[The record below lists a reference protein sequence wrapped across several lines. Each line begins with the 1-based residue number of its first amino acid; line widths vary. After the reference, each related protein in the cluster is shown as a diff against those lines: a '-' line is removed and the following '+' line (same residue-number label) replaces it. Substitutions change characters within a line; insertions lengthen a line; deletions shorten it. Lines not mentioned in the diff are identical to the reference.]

1 MATIRDLMYLVG
13 MWEGTG
19 VAEYPTISQYNYR
32 EEFILASDAKN
43 PVLHFQQR
51 AWIVSTDTR
60 NNEPISWESGFLI
73 DRGDSLFELICA
85 HVSGRMEWY
94 RGVAGL
100 QGAEGIRL
108 PLENVSI
115 VNENRLLRS
124 ARIFHFGKD
133 SISYEQLMTTTRVT
147 QHLRHLTAE
156 LHRAG

>member
-1 MATIRDLMYLVG
+1 MASIRDLMHLVG
-13 MWEGTG
+13 SWEGTG
-19 VAEYPTISQYNYR
+19 VAEYPTITRYTYR
-32 EEFILASDAKN
+32 EEFLLASDAKH

-51 AWIVSTDTR
+51 AWIVSLDER
-60 NNEPISWESGFLI
+60 NKEPISWESGFLI
-73 DRGDSLFELICA
+73 DKGDNLFELTCA

-100 QGAEGIRL
+100 PGTNGIRL

-133 SISYEQLMTTTRVT
+133 SITYEQLMTTTSVT

-156 LHRAG
+156 LHRSG